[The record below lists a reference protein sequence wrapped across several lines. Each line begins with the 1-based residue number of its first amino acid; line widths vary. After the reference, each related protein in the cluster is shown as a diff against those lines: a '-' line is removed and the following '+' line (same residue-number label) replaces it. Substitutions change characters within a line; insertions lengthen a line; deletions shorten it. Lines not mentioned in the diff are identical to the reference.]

1 MRMMMTLEVPV
12 EAGNE
17 AIKSGQL
24 PQVLESVLGS
34 LKPEA
39 AYFASTDDGSRGG
52 YIFFDLEDPSQIPL
66 IVEPLFQQLNAQ
78 VRLQPVMTAEDVQR
92 GLSQLGG

>member
-17 AIKSGQL
+17 AIRGGQL

-52 YIFFDLEDPSQIPL
+52 YIFFDLEDPSQIPV
-66 IVEPLFQQLNAQ
+66 IVEPLFQQLNAH

>member
-17 AIKSGQL
+17 AIKGGQL
-24 PQVLESVLGS
+24 PQLLEHVLGS

-39 AYFASTDDGSRGG
+39 AYFSSTDDGSRGG
-52 YIFFDLEDPSQIPL
+52 YIVFDLEDPSQIPV
-66 IVEPLFQQLNAQ
+66 IVEPLYQQLNAQ